1 MRLVQWFAIAALAV
15 WLPCVAAQAESAGD
29 AAPPSSATSASSAAA
44 PSPTEAAEAAILK
57 ISDRLLDEAERQ
69 HQVNQRMDTVIDRF
83 IAIVIDLQS
92 NSLIQQADG
101 PGIDRLV
108 KALKVLSTQHVPD
121 AAKYLEEARKQL
133 AVLKPNL
140 VAADREIEI
149 IIKELERLLASGG
162 GAAEDLL
169 RELEVIIQDEKR
181 THQNT
186 KEWGAQLLQT
196 PEAAER
202 PRKEIAAAQDRL
214 TTRTVRFMERLAQ
227 ARDAE
232 TDLAVRPG
240 MEKAHQVLEQNKVP
254 KLLGGAARDVEEK
267 KPVAAMKEQE
277 DAIRFLEEA
286 ARLLRRND
294 QTSDLQAMKELRDRL
309 ERILKEQVELR
320 EKTEQVPQAE
330 FEKQKNDLQ
339 AQERAIDKE
348 TAEAAQTVPPSAS
361 PEVKTHI
368 DEADKNMQKAENQIA
383 ATQQQPATESQKEAE
398 KALKEAIKTLDQD
411 IARAEQAYE
420 PMPSLADL
428 AQKALDLAQ
437 KQEELKQETGKTQPQ
452 DLPKLTTPQNNLQ
465 KEAQALTEQLPMPQ
479 FQQAAQA
486 MEQASQKLERSEQQP
501 AMQEQQKAI
510 DALKN
515 AAEALQQ
522 AQTALDLAS
531 QQQALMQQ
539 TARTPQGELP
549 RLVPPQQSLQQR
561 TEAAKFTEA
570 AGQMHE
576 AAKDLEQGQGQE
588 AQHDQQAAIDS
599 LIGEAAHAMGMEAGM
614 PEPGQGHEPGPP
626 EPGTTPTLSLMPGLI
641 PGLRAM
647 PLMRSILPP
656 KEIGIRDFGRGGAAG
671 SQAATGTDHWNPF
684 GQRDRDALYQKYAR
698 QLPPEYRDLLGDYY
712 EALSKEGPRAT
723 PRRAPPAPAP

>member
-1 MRLVQWFAIAALAV
+1 MRLVQWLAVAALAAWV
-15 WLPCVAAQAESAGD
+15 PCVAAQAEGAGD
-29 AAPPSSATSASSAAA
+29 AAPASSAASVSSA
-44 PSPTEAAEAAILK
+44 ATPSPAETAEAAMLR

-69 HQVNQRMDTVIDRF
+69 HQVNQRMDTAIDRF
-83 IAIVIDLQS
+83 VAIVVDLQS
-92 NSLIQQADG
+92 NGLIQQADG

-108 KALKVLSTQHVPD
+108 KVLRVLSTRHVPD

-133 AVLKPNL
+133 AVLRPNL
-140 VAADREIEI
+140 VAADKEIEI
-149 IIKELERLLASGG
+149 IIKELERLLAA
-162 GAAEDLL
+162 GAGAGEDLL
-169 RELEVIIQDEKR
+169 RELEVIIQDQKR

-186 KEWGAQLLQT
+186 REWGAQLLQT

-202 PRKEIAAAQDRL
+202 PRKEIAAVQDRL
-214 TTRTVRFMERLAQ
+214 ATRTTRFMERLAQ

-232 TDLAVRPG
+232 TDAAAHLG
-240 MEKAHQVLEQNKVP
+240 MEKAHDVLDQNKVP
-254 KLLGGAARDVEEK
+254 KLLGSAARDVEDK
-267 KPVAAMKEQE
+267 KPVAATKEQE

-286 ARLLRRND
+286 AKFLRRND
-294 QTSDLQAMKELRDRL
+294 QGSDLQAMKELRDRL
-309 ERILKEQVELR
+309 EKILKEQVELR
-320 EKTEQVPQAE
+320 QTTEQVPQAE

-339 AQERAIDKE
+339 TRERAIDKE
-348 TAEAAQTVPPSAS
+348 TAEAGQNVPPSAS

-368 DEADKNMQKAENQIA
+368 DEADKSMQKAETQIA

-452 DLPKLTTPQNNLQ
+452 NLPHLATPQNNLQ
-465 KEAQALTEQLPMPQ
+465 QEAQALHDQLPMPQ

-486 MEQASQKLERSEQQP
+486 MEQASQQLQQSQQQP

-522 AQTALDLAS
+522 AQTAIDLAA

-539 TARTPQGELP
+539 TAQTPQGELP
-549 RLVPPQQSLQQR
+549 RLVPPQQNLQQQAN
-561 TEAAKFTEA
+561 AAHFPEA
-570 AGQMHE
+570 AGHMQE
-576 AAKDLEQGQGQE
+576 AAQSLEQGQGQE
-588 AQHDQQAAIDS
+588 AQQEQQAAIDS
-599 LIGEAAHAMGMEAGM
+599 LIGEAAHAMGMEPGQ

-626 EPGTTPTLSLMPGLI
+626 EPGTTPGLSLMPGLI
-641 PGLRAM
+641 RGLRVM
-647 PLMRSILPP
+647 PLTRSILPP
-656 KEIGIRDFGRGGAAG
+656 KEIGIRDFGRGGSAG
-671 SQAATGTDHWNPF
+671 QQAAKGTDNWNPL

-712 EALSKEGPRAT
+712 EALSKEGPRTT
-723 PRRAPPAPAP
+723 PRKAPPAPAP